1 MCDAIRVGLL
11 TVNEAGKHMGGSEEA
26 VPALYPR
33 YKHSKV
39 QRTCQWV
46 HLDRNLT
53 HSSPG
58 RGTFRLEFDFSIDP
72 LNEVNIR
79 TSA

>member
-46 HLDRNLT
+46 HSRSQPD
-53 HSSPG
+53 SFQSG
-58 RGTFRLEFDFSIDP
+58 KE
-72 LNEVNIR
+72 NIQVR
-79 TSA
+79 I